1 MSTSGYALAF
11 ECALDFDALYDRLN
25 EVGPWSWRG
34 TESDTYGDYLTARPA
49 EDVTLR
55 IFGEKPEWVI
65 QVTLGPDAGLSR
77 DEVDDVLNGQ
87 IFPALGAQNIHPT
100 DTVY

>member
-1 MSTSGYALAF
+1 MIITGYALAF

-34 TESDTYGDYLTARPA
+34 ADSDTYGDYLISRPA

-55 IFGEKPEWVI
+55 LRRE
-65 QVTLGPDAGLSR
+65 A
-77 DEVDDVLNGQ
+77 
-87 IFPALGAQNIHPT
+87 
-100 DTVY
+100 